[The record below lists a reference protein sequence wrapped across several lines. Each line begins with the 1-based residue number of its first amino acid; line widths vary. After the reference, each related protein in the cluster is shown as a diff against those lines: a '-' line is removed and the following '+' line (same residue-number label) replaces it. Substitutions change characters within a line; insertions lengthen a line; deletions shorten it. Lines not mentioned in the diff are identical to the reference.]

1 VVLLEK
7 QIAAWRWWIS
17 SPPLQQKGLRMNRG
31 HFRANEQG
39 VCGFRGFTLVELL
52 VVVAIIG
59 VLIGLLLPA
68 VQAARESARR
78 MSCQNNLK
86 QLGLGMQNFSSAM
99 KERFPPGQLTPS
111 ASLPTVSWTV
121 FFVDYIEQSQLQTTR
136 EIVADPTQ
144 PAADS
149 RIYLSA
155 SLKAAVN
162 QNAVSTIITQ
172 YLCPSTSREDI
183 RCRSNDR
190 IVDWNGDGT
199 LDPSKYEGAA
209 CLDYVGN
216 AGANWTYWAKGTS
229 AGYKRYPTPGGTA
242 YPDFNG
248 VLLNDD
254 VDLITEGVQ
263 FRQITDGLSKTM
275 LVFELTGRGS
285 DTNGADARGVWAT
298 GVNACSVGP
307 DYGTGSTGLKQMIN
321 STETSKVWK
330 YDRHASALFSDH
342 PSGVNI
348 LLCDGSV
355 HFLNQDTAESI
366 VLGLASRN
374 VGETVSIE

>member
-1 VVLLEK
+1 MT
-7 QIAAWRWWIS
+7 R
-17 SPPLQQKGLRMNRG
+17 RTRY
-31 HFRANEQG
+31 
-39 VCGFRGFTLVELL
+39 GFTLVEIL

-99 KERFPPGQLTPS
+99 KERFPPGQLLPS
-111 ASLPTVSWTV
+111 ASLPTISWTV

-136 EIVADPTQ
+136 ESVADSSQ
-144 PAADS
+144 PATDS
-149 RIYLSA
+149 RVYLAA
-155 SLKAAVN
+155 SLRSAVN
-162 QNAVSTIITQ
+162 QKAVSTIIPQ
-172 YLCPSTSREDI
+172 YLCPSTSREDS

-190 IVDWNGDGT
+190 IIDWNGDGT

-216 AGANWTYWAKGTS
+216 AGANWTYWKKGST
-229 AGYKRYPTPGGTA
+229 ATYKRFPTPTGTG

-254 VDLITEGVQ
+254 VNSVTEGVQ
-263 FRQITDGLSKTM
+263 FRQISDGLSKTI

-285 DTNGADARGVWAT
+285 DTDGADARGVWAT

-307 DYGTGSTGLKQMIN
+307 DYGTSSSGLRQMIN

-342 PSGVNI
+342 PGGVNL

-355 HFLNQDTAESI
+355 HFLNHDAAESI

-374 VGETVSIE
+374 VGEAVSIE

>member
-1 VVLLEK
+1 
-7 QIAAWRWWIS
+7 
-17 SPPLQQKGLRMNRG
+17 MDRG
-31 HFRANEQG
+31 HFRATERG
-39 VCGFRGFTLVELL
+39 VRGFTLVELL
-52 VVVAIIG
+52 VVIAIIG

-99 KERFPPGQLTPS
+99 KERFPPGQLKHSTFR
-111 ASLPTVSWTV
+111 TVSWTT
-121 FFVDYIEQSQLQTTR
+121 FFVDYIEQSQVQTTW
-136 EIVADPTQ
+136 EAVPDEDQ
-144 PAADS
+144 PSADS
-149 RIYLSA
+149 RLYLSA
-155 SLKAAVN
+155 RLDKAVN
-162 QNAVSTIITQ
+162 QKAVTTIIPT
-172 YLCPSTSREDI
+172 YLCPSTSREDS
-183 RCRSNDR
+183 RCRSGDR
-190 IVDWNGDGT
+190 IIDWNGDGT
-199 LDPSKYEGAA
+199 LEPSKYEGAA

-216 AGANWTYWAKGTS
+216 SGANWTYSGS
-229 AGYKRYPTPGGTA
+229 RYRTPGGTV
-242 YPDFNG
+242 YPDRNG
-248 VLLNDD
+248 VLLVNPPTTDPNYNSLLQKTISD
-254 VDLITEGVQ
+254 GLQ
-263 FRQITDGLSKTM
+263 FRQITDGLSKSL

-285 DTNGADARGVWAT
+285 DTDGADARGVWAS
-298 GVNACSVGP
+298 GINACSVGP
-307 DYGTGSTGLKQMIN
+307 DYGTTATGLKQMIN

-374 VGETVSIE
+374 VGEAVSIE